1 MDISQNPRFN
11 GPYVVAE
18 TASKNQTSR
27 GEKFFHGAGEAA
39 ESGGAEGSSVAEAS
53 GAGDDSG
60 LGDGSGAVV
69 VGGKSEA
76 GGGKFES
83 CSGGGSG
90 ATSASLLRNAGREL
104 PAGARE
110 TTCFFFG
117 SFTITAGVK
126 TVGLT
131 FARIWSIRFWASE
144 LAADPGCSRITSL

>member
-1 MDISQNPRFN
+1 M
-11 GPYVVAE
+11 VAKAARE
-18 TASKNQTSR
+18 NQTDR
-27 GEKFFHGAGEAA
+27 DEEIFHGAGDAA
-39 ESGGAEGSSVAEAS
+39 ESGEAEGSGVAADS
-53 GAGDDSG
+53 GAGDDPG

-69 VGGKSEA
+69 VGGEREA

-117 SFTITAGVK
+117 SFTATAGVK
-126 TVGLT
+126 AVGPT
-131 FARIWSIRFWASE
+131 FARI
-144 LAADPGCSRITSL
+144 

>member
-1 MDISQNPRFN
+1 M
-11 GPYVVAE
+11 VAK
-18 TASKNQTSR
+18 AARKNQTDR
-27 GEKFFHGAGEAA
+27 GEEIFHGAGEAA
-39 ESGGAEGSSVAEAS
+39 ESGEAEGSGVAAAS

-69 VGGKSEA
+69 VGRERDA

-83 CSGGGSG
+83 CSDGGSG

-117 SFTITAGVK
+117 SFTATAGVK
-126 TVGLT
+126 AVGPT
-131 FARIWSIRFWASE
+131 FARI
-144 LAADPGCSRITSL
+144 